1 MRMLQSFRSDDALM
15 KAFAKGSAEAFNELY
30 RRHKDGLYR
39 FLLRSSP
46 TPQIAEDLT
55 QEVWSSLIKSADN
68 YQAQG
73 TLKTWL
79 FTIARNKLID
89 FTRSQAHKLQNAMID
104 DHDIET
110 SSLAHDSNPE
120 SKLNLARLLERIKQ
134 LPIEQREAFV
144 LQHEGFSLMEIA
156 NITDSAQETV
166 KSRIRYARTRLK
178 SDSSITP
185 EVAS

>member
-1 MRMLQSFRSDDALM
+1 MLQSFRSDDALM

-55 QEVWSSLIKSADN
+55 QEAWSSLIKRAAS

-73 TLKTWL
+73 TFKTWL
-79 FTIARNKLID
+79 FTIARHKLID
-89 FTRSQAHKLQNAMID
+89 FTRSQTHKMQNATVD
-104 DHDIET
+104 EHDIES
-110 SSLAHDSNPE
+110 SSLAQDGNPE
-120 SKLNLARLLERIKQ
+120 STLRLEQLLERIKQ
-134 LPIEQREAFV
+134 LPAEQREAFV
-144 LQHEGFSLMEIA
+144 LQHEGFSLAEIA
-156 NITDSAQETV
+156 KITNSAQETV

-178 SDSSITP
+178 ADLSISP